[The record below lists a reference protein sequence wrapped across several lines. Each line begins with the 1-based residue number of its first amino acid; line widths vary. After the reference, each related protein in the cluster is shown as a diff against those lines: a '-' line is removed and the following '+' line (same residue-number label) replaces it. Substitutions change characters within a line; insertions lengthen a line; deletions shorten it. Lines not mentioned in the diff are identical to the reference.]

1 MRKVMSSGDNYTLR
15 ED

>member
-1 MRKVMSSGDNYTLR
+1 MRKVMSSGDNCTLR